1 MMPHFSKT
9 IVKIDETHETSTGIK
24 KLLYSR
30 KDAAFA
36 LSISTRSLDYLIE
49 RGELM
54 TRKLS
59 KKILIPAGE
68 LSRFA
73 RADHFGPVRGAGID
87 LEDSVAA

>member
-1 MMPHFSKT
+1 MQRHSMT
-9 IVKIDETHETSTGIK
+9 EVK

-49 RGELM
+49 RGELL
-54 TRKLS
+54 TRRLG

-73 RADHFGPVRGAGID
+73 RADHFGPVRGSVID
-87 LEDSVAA
+87 LGDSAAA